1 MTKPN
6 DLPTSTVV
14 TGATTVIAN
23 IAGALYNVAISD
35 IIEDAYGTI
44 ATQDADAVLIT
55 GGSITG
61 ITDITVADGG
71 TGASTAADARTNL
84 GLVIGT
90 DVQGWSAVLDATTA
104 SFTTADETKLD
115 GIEDLADVTDT
126 ANVTAAGALMDS
138 EVTSLSGI
146 KTLNVPDSTTISAFG
161 ATLVDDA
168 TAGDAR
174 STLGLVI
181 GTDVQAWDAQLD
193 TLSSYTVID
202 DDTLATASDTS
213 LATSECIKAYVD
225 NNISTVVDDDNYGDI
240 TVSGTGTVW
249 SINADTVTYD
259 KMQDTSGTNVLLGR
273 ETAGAGTI
281 EEISCTAAGR
291 ALLDDA
297 DASAQRTTLG
307 LGSLA
312 EQSTV
317 NNADWSGTDLEVA
330 NGGTGVSTL
339 TGIVKG
345 NGISAFSAAV
355 EGTDYYAPSGTDVAV
370 TDGGT
375 GASDAS
381 GARTNL
387 GLVIGTDVQAFD
399 ATLTA
404 LAGLS
409 TGANK
414 IPYSTGT
421 DTFSQ
426 LDFVDEDDMS
436 SNSATAIPSQQSVKT
451 YVDGAVPTS
460 DGIAKAWVNFGGKG
474 TVAINDD
481 FNVSSIT
488 DSGAGE
494 WVVNLGVTM
503 ANANY
508 AVALAGTQPERGTSN
523 DALAL
528 LDPADGGVYTT
539 TAFTLLSQT
548 GNGANYDM
556 ERVCA
561 TVFGDL
567 A

>member
-71 TGASTAADARTNL
+71 TGASTAAD
-84 GLVIGT
+84 
-90 DVQGWSAVLDATTA
+90 
-104 SFTTADETKLD
+104 
-115 GIEDLADVTDT
+115 
-126 ANVTAAGALMDS
+126 
-138 EVTSLSGI
+138 
-146 KTLNVPDSTTISAFG
+146 
-161 ATLVDDA
+161 
-168 TAGDAR
+168 
-174 STLGLVI
+174 
-181 GTDVQAWDAQLD
+181 
-193 TLSSYTVID
+193 
-202 DDTLATASDTS
+202 
-213 LATSECIKAYVD
+213 
-225 NNISTVVDDDNYGDI
+225 
-240 TVSGTGTVW
+240 
-249 SINADTVTYD
+249 
-259 KMQDTSGTNVLLGR
+259 
-273 ETAGAGTI
+273 
-281 EEISCTAAGR
+281 
-291 ALLDDA
+291 
-297 DASAQRTTLG
+297 
-307 LGSLA
+307 
-312 EQSTV
+312 
-317 NNADWSGTDLEVA
+317 
-330 NGGTGVSTL
+330 
-339 TGIVKG
+339 
-345 NGISAFSAAV
+345 
-355 EGTDYYAPSGTDVAV
+355 
-370 TDGGT
+370 
-375 GASDAS
+375 
-381 GARTNL
+381 ARTNL